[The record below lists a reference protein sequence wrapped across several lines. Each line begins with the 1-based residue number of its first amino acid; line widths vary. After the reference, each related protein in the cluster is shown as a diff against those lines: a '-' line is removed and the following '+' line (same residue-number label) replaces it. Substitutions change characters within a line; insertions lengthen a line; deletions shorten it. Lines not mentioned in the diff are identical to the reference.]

1 MYNNVQQREHLN
13 LIRRYIRKTLI
24 LSPNDKRLTSFGLN
38 ENIKKRK
45 TSVTVGELT

>member
-1 MYNNVQQREHLN
+1 MYNNVQQKEHLN

-38 ENIKKRK
+38 ENIREEQ
-45 TSVTVGELT
+45 V

>member
-24 LSPNDKRLTSFGLN
+24 LSPNKRLTSFGLN
-38 ENIKKRK
+38 ENIREEQ
-45 TSVTVGELT
+45 V